1 MKHTKTLRTLLCLVL
16 VMLLAAA
23 VFTGCNNAKDGG
35 AASGSEPEYEVE
47 EDFGAS
53 ASDLSTE
60 LGVGAKTFCFEVTD
74 KAGNTS
80 SYTIH
85 TDAET
90 VGEALLENKLIDGE
104 ESEYGLYVTTV
115 NGETLD
121 WDKDGMY
128 WAFYEGDEYAALGV
142 DATAIVEGASYA
154 LVATAG

>member
-1 MKHTKTLRTLLCLVL
+1 MKHTKILRTLLCLVL

-23 VFTGCNNAKDGG
+23 VFTGCNNAKGG
-35 AASGSEPEYEVE
+35 SAASGSEPEIEVE

-60 LGVGAKTFCFEVTD
+60 LGTGATTFYFEVTD
-74 KAGNTS
+74 KEGNTS

-104 ESEYGLYVTTV
+104 EGEYGLYVTTV
-115 NGETLD
+115 NGETLN
-121 WDKDGMY
+121 WDTDQMY
-128 WAFYEGDEYAALGV
+128 WAFYEGDEYAATGV
-142 DATAIVEGASYA
+142 DATAIVDGATYA